1 MYATSHIY
9 TGNLNTER
17 DRDMD
22 GIRFGDMPWV
32 LTESTS
38 HRGLRNKI
46 EKLISKEGNKHQRL
60 YAMGV
65 DAFNIIAALNTLKA
79 YPYERYQGET
89 GSLSLD
95 EKQRIKR
102 QLSWV
107 YFRSG
112 RPILLEQANQ

>member
-1 MYATSHIY
+1 
-9 TGNLNTER
+9 
-17 DRDMD
+17 
-22 GIRFGDMPWV
+22 
-32 LTESTS
+32 
-38 HRGLRNKI
+38 
-46 EKLISKEGNKHQRL
+46 
-60 YAMGV
+60 MGV
-65 DAFNIIAALNTLKA
+65 DAFNIIAALNTLKV

-112 RPILLEQANQ
+112 RPILLDQANQ